1 MGDLIKSLFPED
13 KSKNGLKVNG
23 KQRKYIFWLAFVAV
37 IGIAAITFGNYTGDA
52 NEKPLITEDEK
63 LQAEASGVETIGT
76 LAVAEKQLAERLE
89 NILTQISGVGE
100 VAVNLTLESSTEY
113 QFAINKKVDKTL
125 VTERAQDGS
134 TRSTDETREDAQVV
148 MQNMN
153 QGKEEPVIIKEIRP
167 QVVGVMV
174 VAQGASDLIIKEK
187 ISEAVQTLL
196 NIPAHRVT
204 VLTKGSR

>member
-1 MGDLIKSLFPED
+1 MGNLIKSLFPED
-13 KSKNGLKVNG
+13 KSKNGLNVNG
-23 KQRKYIFWLAFVAV
+23 KQKKYIVWLVLVAF
-37 IGIAAITFGNYTGDA
+37 IGIAAITFGNYTGGTKE
-52 NEKPLITEDEK
+52 NVLVVEKEK
-63 LQAEASGVETIGT
+63 LQSESSDVQKMGT
-76 LAVAEKQLAERLE
+76 LALAEQQLAERLE
-89 NILTQISGVGE
+89 NILSQITDVGQ

-113 QFAINKKVDKTL
+113 QYAINKKVDKTL

-153 QGKEEPVIIKEIRP
+153 QGMEEPVVIKEIRP
-167 QVVGVMV
+167 QVIGIMV

-187 ISEAVQTLL
+187 ISQAVQTLL

-204 VLTKGSR
+204 VLPKGSR